1 MTSNHEHR
9 VTTEEYDTM
18 SDHNT
23 CRIRPRW
30 SVLLLSAAFLGGCDT
45 SVTNPGPVQ
54 DSFLD
59 SIIAQ
64 VAVVLGS
71 SRDLS
76 DELDQ
81 IA

>member
-1 MTSNHEHR
+1 MTGNHEHQ

-30 SVLLLSAAFLGGCDT
+30 SVFLLSAALLGGCDT

-54 DSFLD
+54 DEFLD
-59 SIIAQ
+59 SLNAH
-64 VAVVLGS
+64 VAVVRGASASLA
-71 SRDLS
+71 D
-76 DELDQ
+76 
-81 IA
+81 A